1 MFFNSVNVK
10 LLLTI
15 KYYLDKDINIY
26 ITKIEKEIINFITNN
41 DKNLSCSLSL
51 FINNYFTNNKG
62 TNIFNKIKALSNY
75 GGNIEKFNKMISH
88 ILTTLPIFINVLTKN
103 IEYKKNDISIITQ
116 SKLELND
123 LNSNNIK
130 TSYDKKYLLYDLNTT
145 SLNPNLGK
153 NFKDLYLKYKD
164 KYLKLKKLLNN

>member
-1 MFFNSVNVK
+1 
-10 LLLTI
+10 
-15 KYYLDKDINIY
+15 
-26 ITKIEKEIINFITNN
+26 
-41 DKNLSCSLSL
+41 
-51 FINNYFTNNKG
+51 
-62 TNIFNKIKALSNY
+62 
-75 GGNIEKFNKMISH
+75 MISH